1 MVANFWVSRKL
12 RLAACPKRRLRA
24 RKAEYP
30 VVPTA
35 NLRRLTVT
43 ADRPILAPDER
54 PLQVDLVCP
63 DRTVPVAG
71 CVDPPLAQGIS
82 IPQCRGSNPAAP
94 ASQSVS
100 NASHMKG
107 RSKPRGTARFRRYER
122 VSVCGIWQWR
132 RHSCLLSQRDFFWC
146 LVRLA
151 SDQVSDVGTSGSGH
165 STISGRFSPA
175 DNPRCLSSVWI
186 SSSWSRS
193 GETELLL

>member
-1 MVANFWVSRKL
+1 MGGFW
-12 RLAACPKRRLRA
+12 C
-24 RKAEYP
+24 
-30 VVPTA
+30 
-35 NLRRLTVT
+35 
-43 ADRPILAPDER
+43 
-54 PLQVDLVCP
+54 LVFGAFCRSL
-63 DRTVPVAG
+63 DCSATTSS
-71 CVDPPLAQGIS
+71 PPLAW
-82 IPQCRGSNPAAP
+82 N
-94 ASQSVS
+94 SVS
-100 NASHMKG
+100 NASHMKIAQ
-107 RSKPRGTARFRRYER
+107 KPRGTARFRRYER

-193 GETELLL
+193 GETELLLRKAVAAQQRPIAQNFSRLRIEKYA